1 MGSAVLGT
9 LCLSL
14 ALCAVLAL
22 GCRYGCMS
30 MEEHPFLAQH
40 HTWSVQGM
48 TVP

>member
-1 MGSAVLGT
+1 MGSAGLGT

-14 ALCAVLAL
+14 ALCVVLAL

-30 MEEHPFLAQH
+30 MEEHPFLAQDH
-40 HTWSVQGM
+40 ARSVLGM